1 MKFIITE
8 AFGPEN
14 IGSMAL
20 IENAIKIARSID
32 KNCEITIFG
41 VTIEG
46 LKSTLA
52 QKYSMKNI
60 EVINDIFIFPNK
72 SSKFQ
77 TITWGIS
84 TLTSILYLRTLLLFT
99 KKPYRF
105 ICGRRRKIFEKVCN
119 ADYIFCIGA
128 ERINDIYYKTA
139 YLSMEALDLFEK
151 TGAKLIHL
159 SLTIGPVFNKTTIN
173 KAIKILNNSYGI
185 LVRDQKSY
193 DLLNELKITKP
204 QTFNSYDIAIIQDLP
219 DKTEGE
225 KLIKKFS
232 LPESYICCSV
242 IDWAFRKCEGPTRQ
256 EEYYRSVAETLDY
269 VIEKYD
275 MDVILTPT
283 VVGRYKVDDV
293 VAGRNVHKYISNKQ
307 RVHLIEELLS
317 PSELAFI
324 YSKSKFSI
332 VTRMHAAI
340 LCTGAGNRPI
350 IAINY
355 LYKLREYMKNIGFED
370 YSIDID
376 YCNAN
381 DLKMFVDRMFDNY
394 ESNCIELEKNMSKM
408 RAKLMA
414 DINTLF

>member
-20 IENAIKIARSID
+20 IENAVKIARSID

-72 SSKFQ
+72 SNKFQ
-77 TITWGIS
+77 TMTWGIS

-173 KAIKILNNSYGI
+173 KANKILNNSYGI

-204 QTFNSYDIAIIQDLP
+204 QTFNSYDIAILQDLP

-256 EEYYRSVAETLDY
+256 EGYYRSVAETLDY

-293 VAGRNVHKYISNKQ
+293 VAGRNVYKYVSNKQ

-355 LYKLREYMKNIGFED
+355 LYKLREYMKNIGFEE

-381 DLKMFVDRMFDNY
+381 DLKFFVDRMLDNY

-408 RAKLMA
+408 RAKLMT